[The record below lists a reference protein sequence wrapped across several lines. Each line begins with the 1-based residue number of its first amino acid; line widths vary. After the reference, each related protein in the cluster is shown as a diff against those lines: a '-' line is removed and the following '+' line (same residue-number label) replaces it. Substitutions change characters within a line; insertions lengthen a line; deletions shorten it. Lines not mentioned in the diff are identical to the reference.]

1 MKIGGYCNLNFR
13 VSVVIDYANTQILA
27 KNRGWKYLTTVP
39 LRQMVIEYGII
50 QLSCVQVH
58 DDCERPGRG
67 VLLIP
72 SWLLARCQLPYVLP
86 LCEQCLNWEE
96 TYYEIVL
103 VCRIFYICMSF
114 LDLSCNSADQDWLD
128 LRLLVTWAAVKLKIF
143 TKCTFWW
150 KYTVRNKLC

>member
-27 KNRGWKYLTTVP
+27 KNRGWKSLTTVP

-96 TYYEIVL
+96 TYYEIVNSL
-103 VCRIFYICMSF
+103 QSF
-114 LDLSCNSADQDWLD
+114 LHLYVLFGPKLQLCWLD